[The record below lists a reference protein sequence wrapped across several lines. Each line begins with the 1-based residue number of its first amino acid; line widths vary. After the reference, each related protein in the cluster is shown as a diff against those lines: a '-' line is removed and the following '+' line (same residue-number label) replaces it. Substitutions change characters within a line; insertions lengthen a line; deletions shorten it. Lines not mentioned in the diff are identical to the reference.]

1 MLVEEQF
8 RKLEKAKTGRRGQWQ
23 KHLADDLVDIILDN
37 DIYKEKLILT
47 NIKNVGPVQDG
58 VEEQK
63 GPPYQFFPCTSTNV
77 GISPQNF

>member
-47 NIKNVGPVQDG
+47 NIKNVGPIQDG

-63 GPPYQFFPCTSTNV
+63 GPPTNFSLV
-77 GISPQNF
+77 LLQT